1 MVNLFNAT
9 VAIIRLIL
17 AFIMLFIGIILLIN
31 NPKLNGIVG
40 TIPLSV
46 YIGTLLT
53 IAAFVLGVISI
64 ESKPVPGP
72 PGESGKDAECIC
84 KNCSNFNMK
93 LDVESL
99 KKSIQDMPD
108 DLIEEHVEFIQ
119 KTTLRDQ

>member
-9 VAIIRLIL
+9 VAIIRLVL

-46 YIGTLLT
+46 YIGILLT

-64 ESKPVPGP
+64 ESKPIPGP
-72 PGESGKDAECIC
+72 PGPKGDPGPDQKCVCEH
-84 KNCSNFNMK
+84 CSNFK
-93 LDVESL
+93 YYEVPTDVIS
-99 KKSIQDMPD
+99 
-108 DLIEEHVEFIQ
+108 EEISKPEGPQ
-119 KTTLRDQ
+119 LTTLKDM